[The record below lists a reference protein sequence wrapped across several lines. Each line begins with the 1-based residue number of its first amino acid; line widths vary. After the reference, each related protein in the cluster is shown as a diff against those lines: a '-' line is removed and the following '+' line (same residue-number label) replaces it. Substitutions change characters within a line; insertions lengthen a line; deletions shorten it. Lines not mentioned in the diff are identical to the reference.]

1 MNLPQGETQSSMT
14 VTDAVEPARVPAP
27 SDAAPPVDAAPP
39 APDAAAAAPPATGR
53 FHGTDRAF
61 FGLLLRGAFFLLLTL
76 GIYRFWLATDVRRFL
91 WGNTEIAGDG
101 LEYTGTAWEL
111 LIGFL
116 MAIVLLLPINGAFFL
131 ATFVPW
137 LLPFSGLLAFV
148 LLAWLGQFAVYRA
161 RRYRLTRTV
170 FRGVRMHQTGSAWR
184 YAIRSILWWIL
195 TLATAGLAYPWAQ
208 ANLERYKMRHTHYG
222 NLTGRFAGSG
232 TRLFF
237 RGFLLWLIVIGPF
250 VAGVVVAIAT
260 IDWMALVT
268 VLVGSSSIPSWDT
281 IEDASPG
288 LPAAVVLAISG
299 ISWAG
304 LAAALLYPAFR
315 AIVLRWWVSG
325 LHLAGVS
332 AKSQLRTGQV
342 YRVYLRFLGYSLLFA
357 IVAGVIVGGA
367 GGVFA
372 LLSDSVGKSTTS
384 EIVAT
389 VVFIGSYVIIALG
402 YSTVYQATVTI
413 RLWRL
418 SFETTEMH
426 GLDALNAVEARGSPS
441 SAFGEGLAD
450 ALDIGGL

>member
-1 MNLPQGETQSSMT
+1 MT
-14 VTDAVEPARVPAP
+14 VTDAVQP
-27 SDAAPPVDAAPP
+27 
-39 APDAAAAAPPATGR
+39 AAAPAAPEPAPPTPPAVTTGK
-53 FHGTDRAF
+53 FHGSDRTF

-91 WGNTEIAGDG
+91 WGNTELAGDS

-116 MAIVLLLPINGAFFL
+116 MAIVLLLPINGVLFL

-137 LLPFSGLLAFV
+137 LLPFSGILAFV

-184 YAIRSILWWIL
+184 YAIRSTLWWVVTVI
-195 TLATAGLAYPWAQ
+195 TLGLAYPWAQ

-222 NLTGRFAGSG
+222 NLDGRFAGSG

-250 VAGVVVAIAT
+250 VLGVVIAVAA
-260 IDWMALVT
+260 IDWMALAT
-268 VLVGSSSIPSWDT
+268 LLIGSTSVPTWDKV
-281 IEDASPG
+281 ESASPG
-288 LPAAVVLAISG
+288 LPAAIVFAFSG

-304 LAAALLYPAFR
+304 LAAAVLYPAFR
-315 AIVLRWWVSG
+315 AIVLRWWMSG
-325 LHLAGVS
+325 LHLGDVS
-332 AKSQLRTGQV
+332 AKSLLRAGQV
-342 YRVYLRFLGYSLLFA
+342 YRVYVRFLGYSLLFA
-357 IVAGVIVGGA
+357 VVAAIIAGSAGGA
-367 GGVFA
+367 FA
-372 LLSDSVGKSTTS
+372 VLSESFGKSTTS
-384 EIVAT
+384 ELVASALF
-389 VVFIGSYVIIALG
+389 VGVYVIIALG

-426 GLDALNAVEARGSPS
+426 GLEALNAVQARGSPS

-450 ALDIGGL
+450 ALDVGGL

>member
-1 MNLPQGETQSSMT
+1 MT
-14 VTDAVEPARVPAP
+14 SIDAAAPADAPAP
-27 SDAAPPVDAAPP
+27 DNAVPPADAAPAADAGVTPV
-39 APDAAAAAPPATGR
+39 
-53 FHGTDRAF
+53 FHGRDRAF
-61 FGLLLRGAFFLLLTL
+61 FGLLLRGALFLLLTL

-91 WGNTEIAGDG
+91 WGNTEIAGDS
-101 LEYTGTAWEL
+101 LEYTGTPWEL

-116 MAIVLLLPINGAFFL
+116 MAIVLLLPINGVLFL

-137 LLPFSGLLAFV
+137 LLPFSGMLAFV

-184 YAIRSILWWIL
+184 YAIRSMVWWAVI
-195 TLATAGLAYPWAQ
+195 LATAGLAYPWAQ

-222 NLTGRFAGSG
+222 NLTGRFTGSG

-237 RGFLLWLIVIGPF
+237 RGFLFWLMVVGPF
-250 VAGVVVAIAT
+250 TAGVLVAVAT
-260 IDWMALVT
+260 IDWMALAT
-268 VLVGSSSIPSWDT
+268 IAIGSTSMPSWDM
-281 IEDASPG
+281 IEAASPG
-288 LPAAVVLAISG
+288 LPAAVVFALSG

-315 AIVLRWWVSG
+315 AMVLRWWASG
-325 LHLAGVS
+325 LHVGDVS
-332 AKSQLRTGQV
+332 TKSHLKTGQI

-357 IVAGVIVGGA
+357 ILAAVIVGAAA
-367 GGVFA
+367 GVLA
-372 LLSDSVGKSTTS
+372 LLADSLGKSTTG
-384 EIVAT
+384 ELVASAIF
-389 VVFIGSYVIIALG
+389 VGAYVIIALG

-418 SFETTEMH
+418 SFETTEMFR
-426 GLDALNAVEARGSPS
+426 LDALNSVEARGSPS

-450 ALDIGGL
+450 ALDVGAL

>member
-1 MNLPQGETQSSMT
+1 
-14 VTDAVEPARVPAP
+14 VRPAGVPAAP
-27 SDAAPPVDAAPP
+27 DAAPPTDAFPTAPEVV
-39 APDAAAAAPPATGR
+39 TGK
-53 FHGTDRAF
+53 FHGSDRAF
-61 FGLLLRGAFFLLLTL
+61 FRLLLRGALFLLVTL

-91 WGNTEIAGDG
+91 WGNTEIAGDS

-116 MAIVLLLPINGAFFL
+116 MAIVLLVPINGVLFL

-184 YAIRSILWWIL
+184 YAMRSIVWWVA
-195 TLATAGLAYPWAQ
+195 TLATLGLAYPWAQ
-208 ANLERYKMRHTHYG
+208 ANLERYKIRHTYYG
-222 NLTGRFAGSG
+222 NLAGRFTGSG

-250 VAGVVVAIAT
+250 AAGVLVAVAA
-260 IDWMALVT
+260 IDWMALAT
-268 VLVGSSSIPSWDT
+268 LLVGSSTLPTWDT
-281 IEDASPG
+281 IENASPG
-288 LPAAVVLAISG
+288 LPAAVVFAISG
-299 ISWAG
+299 VSWAG

-315 AIVLRWWVSG
+315 AIVLRWWMSG
-325 LHLAGVS
+325 LHLGDAS
-332 AKSQLRTGQV
+332 AKSRLRTGQV

-357 IVAGVIVGGA
+357 ILASVIVGGA
-367 GGVFA
+367 GAVFA
-372 LLSDSVGKSTTS
+372 SLSDSLGKSTTS

-389 VVFIGSYVIIALG
+389 AVFVGAYVIIALG

-413 RLWRL
+413 GLWRL

-426 GLDALNAVEARGSPS
+426 GLAALNTVEARGSPS

-450 ALDIGGL
+450 ALDVGGL

>member
-1 MNLPQGETQSSMT
+1 MT
-14 VTDAVEPARVPAP
+14 VTDAVEPADVPAA
-27 SDAAPPVDAAPP
+27 SDALPPPDGETAAP
-39 APDAAAAAPPATGR
+39 AVATGK
-53 FHGTDRAF
+53 FHGSDRAF

-91 WGNTEIAGDG
+91 WGNTEIAHDS

-116 MAIVLLLPINGAFFL
+116 MAIVLLLPINGVLFL

-137 LLPFSGLLAFV
+137 LLPFSGALAFV

-170 FRGVRMHQTGSAWR
+170 FRGVRMYQTGSAWR
-184 YAIRSILWWIL
+184 YAIRSILWWVM
-195 TLATAGLAYPWAQ
+195 TLVTLGLAYPWAQ

-222 NLTGRFAGSG
+222 NLSGSFAGSG

-237 RGFLLWLIVIGPF
+237 RGFLLWLVVIGPF

-260 IDWMALVT
+260 IDWMALAT
-268 VLVGSSSIPSWDT
+268 MLVASSTIPSWDT
-281 IEDASPG
+281 IENASPG
-288 LPAAVVLAISG
+288 LPAAVVFAVSG

-325 LHLAGVS
+325 LHLGGVS
-332 AKSQLRTGQV
+332 SKSLLRTGQV

-357 IVAGVIVGGA
+357 ILAGIILAGA

-372 LLSDSVGKSTTS
+372 LLADSVGKSTTS
-384 EIVAT
+384 EILAT
-389 VVFIGSYVIIALG
+389 FAFVGAYVIIALG

-418 SFETTEMH
+418 SFETTEMR
-426 GLDALNAVEARGSPS
+426 GLEALNSVEARGSPS

-450 ALDIGGL
+450 ALDVGGL